1 MLGAYCLLSY
11 LAALFI
17 VLCIFAV
24 ATIHAQRF
32 DWEIMAITAVNFPA
46 GLFVWFTR
54 TGGPWTEIGYL
65 VYFIFMTLSI
75 AFNRRV
81 FLWIFIALL
90 FLNISGCCH
99 SCCVLDNQGWSE

>member
-11 LAALFI
+11 FAALLF

-24 ATIHAQRF
+24 ATIHSHRF
-32 DWEIMAITAVNFPA
+32 DWEIIAITAVHFPA

-54 TGGPWTEIGYL
+54 TGEQWATIGYL
-65 VYFIFMTLSI
+65 AYFTLMALSI

-81 FLWIFIALL
+81 FLWLFIALL
-90 FLNISGCCH
+90 FLNIS
-99 SCCVLDNQGWSE
+99 